1 MIMIRKSL
9 LLIVLLLGSL
19 HAVSGQEEVLD
30 KIVAIVDDTIIL
42 YSELQQFAYS
52 LAIQGGVDPVK
63 EPEEF
68 DKILQK
74 TLAELITQKV
84 LLVQARLDSLEVSDR
99 QIESV
104 LEQQIEQMV
113 QQLGSETRVEEYFGT
128 TLRQIR
134 REFRVEVEERLLVQR
149 LQEVK
154 SMQTR
159 ISRREVEHFYTAH
172 HDSLPVMKE
181 AVKISHILVNVE
193 PSEAALEAARKLAED
208 VLEQLHKG
216 ADFAELARQHS
227 QDPGSTSKGGD
238 LGRLQRGDLVKE
250 FEEVAFQLEPGEISE
265 IVRTKFGLHIIQM
278 VDKIGEKIHTRHI
291 LFRLD
296 TSPED
301 EQRTVDNL
309 YEIRRQILAGE
320 TTWNESV
327 EKDSQDS
334 ASKGNKGDLGWF
346 EMEQFQIPAFKTA
359 ITGLEVGQ
367 LSDPVK
373 TKFGI
378 HLVRVDDRRD
388 ERALDI
394 VKDWEQIEKWALELK
409 RRKEFEKYV
418 AEIRKDVYIEIK
430 DI

>member
-134 REFRVEVEERLLVQR
+134 REFREEVEERLLVQR

-227 QDPGSTSKGGD
+227 QDPGSTAKGGD

-278 VDKIGEKIHTRHI
+278 VAKIGEKIHTRHI

-359 ITGLEVGQ
+359 ITGLEAGQ